1 LDGGRVYAACLILA
15 FKLKSLTA
23 AKVTA
28 ITAMII
34 SSGMILLAIIS
45 LFITS
50 YGNELF
56 LGLVGVFVFYESY
69 ELWTAARR
77 NELGD
82 HTIFGRKCYQDRNV
96 GNHDGGAPTAPP
108 VLAQNDDAVLT

>member
-1 LDGGRVYAACLILA
+1 MDGGRVYAACLILA

-56 LGLVGVFVFYESY
+56 LGLVGVFVFYEVQGHAYVSFQKALPNKC
-69 ELWTAARR
+69 ERCLAKLLTT
-77 NELGD
+77 
-82 HTIFGRKCYQDRNV
+82 HTESNTPF
-96 GNHDGGAPTAPP
+96 
-108 VLAQNDDAVLT
+108 